1 MLPPSPQRKL
11 QSKVDEL
18 VAYVERNKASS
29 STESAVNMEYLKNC
43 IYRFMASTEYS
54 EKMRLYPVVATILSF
69 TKKEADIV
77 AEAIESELIVSSDGA
92 IADISSYAVTSFNE
106 FIFGSST
113 SASTTTKNVDS
124 SSNRSSNGNS
134 SSGSNRKNVHDPK

>member
-1 MLPPSPQRKL
+1 
-11 QSKVDEL
+11 
-18 VAYVERNKASS
+18 
-29 STESAVNMEYLKNC
+29 
-43 IYRFMASTEYS
+43 MASTEYS